1 MTTPNDAASPS
12 DAVYAF
18 IVQLLEEKGA
28 VPGPEALRT
37 YAYLDRGHID
47 SLGFIKFVFRI
58 EERFGIRFS
67 ESELL
72 GESIRTVGQL
82 VELVQQKR
90 AHS

>member
-1 MTTPNDAASPS
+1 MTTPTPSASQS
-12 DAVYAF
+12 DAVCAF

-28 VPGPEALRT
+28 LPDPEALWT

-47 SLGFIKFVFRI
+47 SLGFIRFVFRI

-72 GESIRTVGQL
+72 SESIRTVGQL